1 MKQIAI
7 YINLKNLDQVKW
19 WGETGS
25 KLVKTVR
32 YNTIVDYATNDPV
45 GVIFTIEGILKDY
58 VVKKNL
64 TFIDDPVMTV
74 IKKRL

>member
-19 WGETGS
+19 WSEVGS

-32 YNTIVDYATNDPV
+32 YNTIVEYMTNDPV
-45 GVIFTIEGILKDY
+45 GVIFTIEGLLKNY
-58 VVKKNL
+58 VMKKNL
-64 TFIDDPVMTV
+64 TFIDDPAMTV